1 MIVPKD
7 IFDIH
12 WRQRHGPILRNFI
25 FCLWSHDNEDQLAA
39 SLLQWSPEDLPF
51 REFAYAILCLAAG
64 GRNIDFIPSENLR
77 TNDVFGYIDEGQKDN
92 PGSFVSH
99 LASGAHL
106 QDSPPGSSPE
116 NTIYWLDNVLVFL
129 TAQLYRTGAAE
140 VEIARIVRYCQIN
153 HSGENVD
160 AVSISVEHVI
170 LVHIRPDGNVQKS
183 AVMPLFNI
191 KNHVSMNVSDRYTP
205 SFLKKLAADRNIML
219 ESEGSDSGD
228 GNKSNHEDEADK
240 EKGSALSATKVKGNV
255 CTTFYALVNLFEA
268 AACKRMPLIKVAD
281 GVFPNEIYGQI
292 VKHVTDMKT
301 RQSLME
307 VSRTFRRLCQEDL
320 LFAKD
325 LILELS
331 RDCKPPWGDP
341 PIPKWYLK
349 RDIVTWR
356 HSKVNIKRVGLSRDT
371 GNTSWRVVIGS
382 EDGKKSLLTAEWAI
396 EFEQV

>member
-25 FCLWSHDNEDQLAA
+25 FCLWSNDNEDQLAA

-51 REFAYAILCLAAG
+51 REFANAILCLAAG

-77 TNDVFGYIDEGQKDN
+77 ANDVFGYIDEGQKDN
-92 PGSFVSH
+92 SGSFVSH

-116 NTIYWLDNVLVFL
+116 GTIYWLDNVLVFL
-129 TAQLYRTGAAE
+129 TNQLYRPGAAE
-140 VEIARIVRYCQIN
+140 VEIAHIARYCHIN

-170 LVHIRPDGNVQKS
+170 LVHIRPDGKVQRS

-191 KNHVSMNVSDRYTP
+191 KNHVSMSVSDRYAP

-228 GNKSNHEDEADK
+228 GNESNHEDELD
-240 EKGSALSATKVKGNV
+240 EEEGSALFATRVKGNV

-268 AACKRMPLIKVAD
+268 AACKRMPLIKVANR
-281 GVFPNEIYGQI
+281 VLPNEIYEQI
-292 VKHVTDMKT
+292 VKHVTDIKT

-325 LILELS
+325 LVFEPSATCKTRPGVKLIPEWFQKYDIATGS
-331 RDCKPPWGDP
+331 RSQVS
-341 PIPKWYLK
+341 LK
-349 RDIVTWR
+349 RADPSYNT
-356 HSKVNIKRVGLSRDT
+356 GDT
-371 GNTSWRVVIGS
+371 WRVVIGN
-382 EDGKKSLLTAEWAI
+382 EDGRKSLLTAEWAI
-396 EFEQV
+396 RFGPV